1 MAELIPR
8 KILFGNPDRGSP
20 EVAPDG
26 RRLAH
31 IEPVDDI
38 LNVWVGDLAGDTAR
52 PVTSDTDRGIR
63 SYSWAADG
71 RHLIYLQ
78 DSGGDEN
85 WHLHIVDPE
94 SGADRDATPFD
105 GVQARVLGISRRRP
119 GHILVGLN
127 KDNPELHDA
136 YLLELETGK
145 LERAAENPGYYDW
158 LVDNELRPR
167 GGMRMRDDG
176 SGSFELDGA
185 TLLELDADDA
195 ISSQAIGFTAD
206 DSTLYVITPAA
217 ANAAGLV
224 QITPGRSPETL
235 ADDPTYD
242 VAAAELHPVTRTVE
256 IVSYLRARLE
266 HQVLDPALAPDIDAI
281 TALRPGDAFLI
292 SRDHA
297 DRTWTVGFTADDGP
311 VAYYAFDRGERSGRF
326 LFTQHDDLA
335 RYRLSA
341 MEPFAFAARD
351 GLEINGYL
359 TFPPDAP
366 RQNLPTVLF
375 VHGGPWARD
384 TWGYDPTAQWLANR
398 GYLCVQVN
406 YRGSTGYGKAF
417 LNAGDREW
425 GRRMHD
431 RSDRRRRARGRPR
444 RRRPLARRHLRR
456 LLRRLRR
463 PRRRDVH
470 AGRLPVRRRRRRPV
484 EPAHAPRDDP
494 AVLEAARLAV
504 PSPGGP
510 PRDRRRPPVGA
521 LAALARG
528 RHPHPAPDRPG
539 GERPARQDERVGPDR
554 RGAARA
560 GDPAHLPRLR
570 GRGARV
576 QEARE
581 RDGVPGRGRAVPRRA
596 PGRALRAVTPRALH
610 IMNESSGPARV
621 FVEALEERGFEIVT
635 VSPHAGQLPDSP
647 EGFAAILSGGGTA
660 DTHQTDE
667 HPWLIHEVAL
677 LRAAIAAGVPTMGLC
692 LGAQLLTEAAGGTV
706 YRCEPPEVGWY
717 EVEAGPGAASDPV
730 MGALPPRFMAMQW
743 HLYACELPS
752 AATELAR
759 NAVCLQALRIGEAAW
774 GTQFHIETTR
784 EILESWADMAPDE
797 LARFGYDRARY
808 DAELDRYGPAHEAIG
823 RDMAGRFAQV
833 ALRQLQSV

>member
-31 IEPVDDI
+31 IEPVDDV

-176 SGSFELDGA
+176 SGAFELDGA

-341 MEPFAFAARD
+341 MEPFAFTARD
-351 GLEINGYL
+351 GLEIHGYL

-406 YRGSTGYGKAF
+406 YRGSSGYGKAF

-425 GRRMHD
+425 GRRMHTDLIDAVEHVVGLGAAD
-431 RSDRRRRARGRPR
+431 RSRVGIY
-444 RRRPLARRHLRR
+444 
-456 LLRRLRR
+456 
-463 PRRRDVH
+463 
-470 AGRLPVRRRRRRPV
+470 GGSYGGY
-484 EPAHAPRDDP
+484 
-494 AVLEAARLAV
+494 AAL
-504 PSPGGP
+504 
-510 PRDRRRPPVGA
+510 VGA
-521 LAALARG
+521 TFTPDVFRCAVDIVGPSNLRTLLETIPPYWKQLASQFHR
-528 RHPHPAPDRPG
+528 
-539 GERPARQDERVGPDR
+539 RVGHPETDVDLLWER
-554 RGAARA
+554 SPLSRVADIRIPLLIAQGAN
-560 GDPAHLPRLR
+560 DP
-570 GRGARV
+570 RV
-576 QEARE
+576 K
-581 RDGVPGRGRAVPRRA
+581 
-596 PGRALRAVTPRALH
+596 
-610 IMNESSGPARV
+610 MSESDQI
-621 FVEALEERGFEIVT
+621 VEALRERGI
-635 VSPHAGQLPDSP
+635 PHTYLVYEDEGHGFKKP
-647 EGFAAILSGGGTA
+647 ENAMAFQAEAERFLAEHLGG
-660 DTHQTDE
+660 
-667 HPWLIHEVAL
+667 
-677 LRAAIAAGVPTMGLC
+677 
-692 LGAQLLTEAAGGTV
+692 
-706 YRCEPPEVGWY
+706 RCEP
-717 EVEAGPGAASDPV
+717 
-730 MGALPPRFMAMQW
+730 
-743 HLYACELPS
+743 
-752 AATELAR
+752 
-759 NAVCLQALRIGEAAW
+759 
-774 GTQFHIETTR
+774 
-784 EILESWADMAPDE
+784 
-797 LARFGYDRARY
+797 
-808 DAELDRYGPAHEAIG
+808 
-823 RDMAGRFAQV
+823 
-833 ALRQLQSV
+833 

>member
-1 MAELIPR
+1 MADLIPR

-31 IEPVDDI
+31 IEPVDDV

-176 SGSFELDGA
+176 SGAFELDGA

-341 MEPFAFAARD
+341 MEPFAFTARD
-351 GLEINGYL
+351 GLEIHGYL

-425 GRRMHD
+425 GRRMHTDLIDAVEHVVGLGAAD
-431 RSDRRRRARGRPR
+431 RSRVGIY
-444 RRRPLARRHLRR
+444 
-456 LLRRLRR
+456 
-463 PRRRDVH
+463 
-470 AGRLPVRRRRRRPV
+470 GGSYGGY
-484 EPAHAPRDDP
+484 
-494 AVLEAARLAV
+494 AAL
-504 PSPGGP
+504 
-510 PRDRRRPPVGA
+510 VGA
-521 LAALARG
+521 TFTPDVFRCAVDVVGPSNLRTLLETIPPYWKQLASQFHR
-528 RHPHPAPDRPG
+528 
-539 GERPARQDERVGPDR
+539 RVGHPETDVDLLWER
-554 RGAARA
+554 SPLSRVADIRIPLLIAQGAN
-560 GDPAHLPRLR
+560 DP
-570 GRGARV
+570 RV
-576 QEARE
+576 K
-581 RDGVPGRGRAVPRRA
+581 
-596 PGRALRAVTPRALH
+596 
-610 IMNESSGPARV
+610 MSESDQI
-621 FVEALEERGFEIVT
+621 VEALRERGI
-635 VSPHAGQLPDSP
+635 PHTYLVYEDEGHGFKKP
-647 EGFAAILSGGGTA
+647 ENAMAFQAEAERFLAEHLGG
-660 DTHQTDE
+660 
-667 HPWLIHEVAL
+667 
-677 LRAAIAAGVPTMGLC
+677 
-692 LGAQLLTEAAGGTV
+692 
-706 YRCEPPEVGWY
+706 RCEP
-717 EVEAGPGAASDPV
+717 
-730 MGALPPRFMAMQW
+730 
-743 HLYACELPS
+743 
-752 AATELAR
+752 
-759 NAVCLQALRIGEAAW
+759 
-774 GTQFHIETTR
+774 
-784 EILESWADMAPDE
+784 
-797 LARFGYDRARY
+797 
-808 DAELDRYGPAHEAIG
+808 
-823 RDMAGRFAQV
+823 
-833 ALRQLQSV
+833 

>member
-1 MAELIPR
+1 MPIGRESIRGSVRAPPNGTPDNVPAVAELIPR

-31 IEPVDDI
+31 LEPVDDV
-38 LNVWVGDLAGDTAR
+38 LNVWVGDIGGDAAR

-63 SYSWAADG
+63 SYTWAADG

-94 SGADRDATPFD
+94 TGDDRDATPFD

-136 YLLELETGK
+136 YLLDLETGK
-145 LERAAENPGYYDW
+145 LDRAAQNPGYYDW

-176 SGSFELDGA
+176 SGTFELDGA

-206 DSTLYVITPAA
+206 DSTLYVITPAS

-224 QITPGRSPETL
+224 QVAPGSAPETL

-242 VAAAELHPVTRTVE
+242 VASAELHPVTRTVE
-256 IVSYLRARLE
+256 IVSFLRARLE
-266 HQVLDPALAPDIDAI
+266 HQVLDPAIAPDIDAI

-311 VAYYAFDRGERSGRF
+311 VAYYAFDRGERTGRF

-335 RYRLSA
+335 RYRLSP
-341 MEPFAFAARD
+341 MEPFSFRARD
-351 GLEINGYL
+351 GLEIHGYL

-366 RQNLPTVLF
+366 RQGLPTVIY

-406 YRGSTGYGKAF
+406 YRGSSGYGKAF

-425 GRRMHD
+425 GRKMHED
-431 RSDRRRRARGRPR
+431 LIDA
-444 RRRPLARRHLRR
+444 
-456 LLRRLRR
+456 
-463 PRRRDVH
+463 
-470 AGRLPVRRRRRRPV
+470 V
-484 EPAHAPRDDP
+484 EH
-494 AVLEAARLAV
+494 V
-504 PSPGGP
+504 
-510 PRDRRRPPVGA
+510 VGA
-521 LAALARG
+521 GFSHRSRVGIYGGSYGGYAALVGATFTPDVFRCAVDVVG
-528 RHPHPAPDRPG
+528 PSNLRTLLETIPPYWKQLASQFHRRVGHPDRDADLLW
-539 GERPARQDERVGPDR
+539 ERSPLS
-554 RGAARA
+554 RA
-560 GDPAHLPRLR
+560 GDIRIPLLIAQGANDPR
-570 GRGARV
+570 V
-576 QEARE
+576 K
-581 RDGVPGRGRAVPRRA
+581 
-596 PGRALRAVTPRALH
+596 
-610 IMNESSGPARV
+610 MSESDQI
-621 FVEALEERGFEIVT
+621 VEALRERGI
-635 VSPHAGQLPDSP
+635 PHTYLVYPDEGHGFKKP
-647 EGFAAILSGGGTA
+647 ENAMAFQAAAERFLAEHLGG
-660 DTHQTDE
+660 
-667 HPWLIHEVAL
+667 
-677 LRAAIAAGVPTMGLC
+677 
-692 LGAQLLTEAAGGTV
+692 
-706 YRCEPPEVGWY
+706 RCEP
-717 EVEAGPGAASDPV
+717 
-730 MGALPPRFMAMQW
+730 
-743 HLYACELPS
+743 
-752 AATELAR
+752 
-759 NAVCLQALRIGEAAW
+759 
-774 GTQFHIETTR
+774 
-784 EILESWADMAPDE
+784 
-797 LARFGYDRARY
+797 
-808 DAELDRYGPAHEAIG
+808 
-823 RDMAGRFAQV
+823 
-833 ALRQLQSV
+833 

>member
-31 IEPVDDI
+31 LEPVDDV
-38 LNVWVGDLAGDTAR
+38 LNVWVGDIGGDAAR

-63 SYSWAADG
+63 SYTWAADG

-94 SGADRDATPFD
+94 TGDDRDVTPFD

-136 YLLELETGK
+136 YLLDLETGK
-145 LERAAENPGYYDW
+145 LDRAAQNPGYYDW

-176 SGSFELDGA
+176 SGTFELDGA

-206 DSTLYVITPAA
+206 DSTLYVITPAS

-224 QITPGRSPETL
+224 QVAPGSAPETL

-242 VAAAELHPVTRTVE
+242 VASAELHPVTRTVE
-256 IVSYLRARLE
+256 IVSFMRARLE
-266 HQVLDPALAPDIDAI
+266 HQVLDPAIAPDIDAI

-311 VAYYAFDRGERSGRF
+311 VAYYAFDRGERTGRF

-335 RYRLSA
+335 RYRLSP

-351 GLEINGYL
+351 GLEIHGYL

-366 RQNLPTVLF
+366 RQGLPTVLY

-406 YRGSTGYGKAF
+406 YRGSSGYGKAF

-425 GRRMHD
+425 GRKMHEDLIDAVEHVAGAGFSD
-431 RSDRRRRARGRPR
+431 RSRVGIY
-444 RRRPLARRHLRR
+444 
-456 LLRRLRR
+456 
-463 PRRRDVH
+463 
-470 AGRLPVRRRRRRPV
+470 GGSYGGY
-484 EPAHAPRDDP
+484 
-494 AVLEAARLAV
+494 AAL
-504 PSPGGP
+504 
-510 PRDRRRPPVGA
+510 VGA
-521 LAALARG
+521 TFTPDVFRCAVDVVGPSNLRTLLETIPPYWKQLASQFHRRVG
-528 RHPHPAPDRPG
+528 HPDRDADLLW
-539 GERPARQDERVGPDR
+539 ERSPLS
-554 RGAARA
+554 RA
-560 GDPAHLPRLR
+560 GDIRIPLLIAQGANDPR
-570 GRGARV
+570 V
-576 QEARE
+576 K
-581 RDGVPGRGRAVPRRA
+581 
-596 PGRALRAVTPRALH
+596 
-610 IMNESSGPARV
+610 MSESDQI
-621 FVEALEERGFEIVT
+621 VEALRERGI
-635 VSPHAGQLPDSP
+635 PHTYLVYPDEGHGFKKP
-647 EGFAAILSGGGTA
+647 ENAMAFQAAAERFLAEHLGG
-660 DTHQTDE
+660 
-667 HPWLIHEVAL
+667 
-677 LRAAIAAGVPTMGLC
+677 
-692 LGAQLLTEAAGGTV
+692 
-706 YRCEPPEVGWY
+706 RCEP
-717 EVEAGPGAASDPV
+717 
-730 MGALPPRFMAMQW
+730 
-743 HLYACELPS
+743 
-752 AATELAR
+752 
-759 NAVCLQALRIGEAAW
+759 
-774 GTQFHIETTR
+774 
-784 EILESWADMAPDE
+784 
-797 LARFGYDRARY
+797 
-808 DAELDRYGPAHEAIG
+808 
-823 RDMAGRFAQV
+823 
-833 ALRQLQSV
+833 